1 ELVLTEGGIDTRIDL
16 STLSNAGGNNQVA
29 AEVPFT
35 PSAETTST
43 NVQDAIDELQVE
55 ITGISA
61 NGTNP
66 NDELNQIFEVNGTN
80 LEITD
85 AGGTLQIPLAN
96 INTDNQQLTL
106 NDDFLTL
113 EDGGTPIDL
122 SIYDNSGTDNQQL
135 NLTNNLL
142 TLENGGTP
150 IDLTPYDNQ
159 DLSLTGNILNIT
171 NGNGVDLTPI
181 LGQTDTDDQDL
192 TLTGNILNITDG
204 AGVDL
209 TPILGQVDTDDQ
221 DLSLVG
227 NILNITDGAGVDLTP
242 LLNSADEQDLSLSG
256 NFLNITNGVG
266 VDLTP
271 ILGGNGEINDGQ
283 NVGSNGVGVFSTK
296 NGVTLEFK
304 NINAG
309 SNKIIVTDDIVNNE
323 IDIDINDVALQITEA
338 QITDLNHTVNTDDQN
353 AVEVPFTP
361 YITLNAIDTQKAIEQ
376 LKDEL
381 DEAIIAG
388 GGTDDQNIEGSILV
402 DQTLTIGIESG
413 NNQDVDVS
421 ALATDTEV
429 ANAIA
434 ASEALDLDIDPANE
448 LQAITSTDNSVT
460 ITPNGNDFDL
470 SVVGGTDAQNI
481 EGSVLVDQTL
491 TIGIE
496 GGNNQDVDVSALA
509 TDTEVVNLV
518 AASEA
523 LDLDIDPANEL
534 QNAVDVPFSAVGNT
548 TSDNVQSAIQELQ
561 IEIDGLSAG
570 NTNLSNSNLIQTDAI
585 RTYEIEE
592 NESLVFTGLGNIG
605 FGNAANPPLSKFHF
619 AGEIRVEGVNSAGGT
634 TGSPA
639 YSFSTADDSNT
650 GMYRP
655 AADQIGFSVGGFE
668 AMRLDEV
675 TTGQTDVIINQ
686 TIDLDG
692 DLLDVNDNA
701 GTAGQILSSTGTGV
715 QWITPAGGAA
725 SVSWADIIGKPAGFV
740 DDTDNVDDADNN
752 PANELVSGLVW
763 QESTQELQL
772 YQAASFIGVNLTGLG
787 PDFGAQDI
795 TTTGNLNVGGTVT
808 VGGTQVHPDYVF
820 EKYFNGVSLLK
831 NDYEFMPLLQLEAY
845 LKKYHHLPGI
855 KSAAQVIKE
864 QSWDLGASNIQNLEK
879 IEELFL
885 HTIEQEKKLE
895 TLKAENDSLA
905 KELNSMKKDLEM
917 IKSLLL
923 TTKKG
928 NE

>member
-1 ELVLTEGGIDTRIDL
+1 
-16 STLSNAGGNNQVA
+16 
-29 AEVPFT
+29 
-35 PSAETTST
+35 
-43 NVQDAIDELQVE
+43 
-55 ITGISA
+55 A

-66 NDELNQIFEVNGTN
+66 NDELNDVFQVNGTN

-85 AGGTLQIPLAN
+85 AGGTLQVPLTD

-113 EDGGTPIDL
+113 ENGGTPIDL
-122 SIYDNSGTDNQQL
+122 SIYDNTNTDNQQL
-135 NLTNNLL
+135 SLTNNLL
-142 TLENGGTP
+142 TLENGGAP
-150 IDLTPYDNQ
+150 IDLTPFDNQ

-171 NGNGVDLTPI
+171 DGN
-181 LGQTDTDDQDL
+181 
-192 TLTGNILNITDG
+192 
-204 AGVDL
+204 GVDL

-470 SVVGGTDAQNI
+470 SVAGGGTDDQNI
-481 EGSVLVDQTL
+481 EGSVLVGQIL

-496 GGNNQDVDVSALA
+496 SGNNQDVDVSALA
-509 TDTEVVNLV
+509 TDTEVANLV
-518 AASEA
+518 AASEALDLDIDPANELQTITSTDNSVTITPNGNDFDLSVAGGGSDDQNIDGSVLVNQTLTIGIEGGNSQDVDVSALATDTEVANAIAASEA

-725 SVSWADIIGKPAGFV
+725 SLSWADITGKPVGFADNT
-740 DDTDNVDDADNN
+740 DDVDDADNN
-752 PANELVSGLVW
+752 PTNELVSGLVW